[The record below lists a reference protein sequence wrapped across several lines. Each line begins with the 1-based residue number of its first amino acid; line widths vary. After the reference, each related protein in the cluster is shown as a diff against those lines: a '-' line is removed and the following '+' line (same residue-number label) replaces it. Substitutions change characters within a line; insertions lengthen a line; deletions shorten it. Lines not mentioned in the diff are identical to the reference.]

1 MPHRQHEVLAVLNKC
16 VAVLL
21 ASVAF
26 ATVAFGADI
35 PADLRK
41 AVEDYDHAQVK
52 ADGAELRR
60 LIADDYVLVNSS
72 GRMQDKSQLIAD
84 YLAPGYKIE
93 PYKVLQPVEK
103 AWSDGAVMG
112 GLVNLK
118 GLSEGKPFAV
128 TLRFADIW
136 AKRNGKWQVIYT
148 HVSTPAPDASQPSN
162 SG

>member
-1 MPHRQHEVLAVLNKC
+1 MLSKFIAVLI
-16 VAVLL
+16 

-26 ATVAFGADI
+26 ATAAFAADI

-52 ADGAELRR
+52 ADGPELRR

-72 GRMQDKSQLIAD
+72 GRVQNKAQLIAD

-93 PYKVLQPVEK
+93 PYTVLQPIEK

-118 GLSEGKPFAV
+118 GVMDGKPFAI

-148 HVSTPAPDASQPSN
+148 HVSTPDASTQPSS